1 MDIINNLAKG
11 KLSLSICHGFS
22 MKMIIIKVCHL
33 SLGCHHN
40 NHTLNKKKKKITDK
54 FLFMNFWK
62 RHKMKSPFKFL
73 FIAFYH

>member
-40 NHTLNKKKKKITDK
+40 NHTLNKKKV
-54 FLFMNFWK
+54 
-62 RHKMKSPFKFL
+62 KSL
-73 FIAFYH
+73 ISSYL